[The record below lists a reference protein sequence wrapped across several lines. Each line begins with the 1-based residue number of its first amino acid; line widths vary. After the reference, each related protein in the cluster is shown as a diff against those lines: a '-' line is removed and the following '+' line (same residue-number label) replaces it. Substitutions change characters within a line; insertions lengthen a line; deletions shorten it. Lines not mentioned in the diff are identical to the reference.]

1 MLGWATDS
9 IADFSFCLAPI
20 WLVRVLLIHYESHTL
35 LISETGSYAAH
46 VGLKL
51 SMQPTVALKLG
62 SSCLC
67 LLSAKIP
74 GMC

>member
-35 LISETGSYAAH
+35 LISETGSYAVH
-46 VGLKL
+46 VGLQAKY
-51 SMQPTVALKLG
+51 AANNGLKVWI
-62 SSCLC
+62 
-67 LLSAKIP
+67 LLPLPLK
-74 GMC
+74 C